1 MKKVLILSLVTV
13 LAVTI
18 LVSCGKKTSESGG
31 ETVTQTENQTTVPTA
46 RKSLDEL
53 CEKVEHIRLTLTD
66 GEEIELEIYPDL
78 APETVKQFKKLCKN
92 GFYEGTVFHRVIKG
106 FMIQGGG
113 YDNEYNLKKC
123 RDTIKGEFTENGF
136 RNDLSHKRGV
146 ISMARTGEPDSATS
160 QFFIVHED
168 SEYLDGKY
176 AAFGRVTSGMEV
188 VDKIA
193 SSPLMN
199 NPPAGMQNVTQE
211 QFVIASADIL
221 D

>member
-13 LAVTI
+13 LAVTL
-18 LVSCGKKTSESGG
+18 LVSCGKYTSENGG
-31 ETVTQTENQTTVPTA
+31 ETATRTETQTAAPAA

-53 CEKVEHIRLTLTD
+53 CEKVDHIRLTLTD
-66 GEEIELEIYPDL
+66 GDEIELEIYPDL
-78 APETVKQFKKLCKN
+78 APETVKQFKKLCRN
-92 GFYEGTVFHRVIKG
+92 GFYEGTVFHRVIEG

-113 YDNEYNLKKC
+113 YDSEYNLKRC
-123 RDTIKGEFTENGF
+123 RDTIKGEFKENGF

-146 ISMARTGEPDSATS
+146 ISMARTADPDSATS

-193 SSPLMN
+193 TSPIMN
-199 NPPAGMQNVTQE
+199 NPPAGLQDVTQE
-211 QFVIASADIL
+211 KFVIERAEIL